1 MSDTRAPFDDP
12 DTESGAGLDPG
23 FDPDATED
31 TPEEATE
38 LAAEFAAEFAADPF
52 GIAELLTSLPTVG
65 PMPAEV
71 VARVSAALAAEGVAT
86 SATSAPLPRVAA
98 AQADRPAPV
107 VPLQRHR
114 RSAWPKIVGWGVA
127 AAAAVVLGSAVLPS
141 LLSGGGASSTSAAAP
156 ERVNAD
162 SGPAAPAAAGSLDG
176 GSGRLISE
184 VDPVPW
190 TADTWIARLVAGRQ
204 KSAQTD
210 SPATPYAA
218 AAKPLACLPSV
229 APSGSPPVRL
239 VSGRYDGRAVVAL
252 VLADGSAYLLSPD
265 CSVPTP
271 EVVATGRMP

>member
-23 FDPDATED
+23 FDPDATE
-31 TPEEATE
+31 EATE
-38 LAAEFAAEFAADPF
+38 LAAEFAAEFVADPF

-71 VARVSAALAAEGVAT
+71 VARVSAALAAEAVAT
-86 SATSAPLPRVAA
+86 SAASAPSAPLPRVAA

-141 LLSGGGASSTSAAAP
+141 LLSVGGASSTSAAAP

-162 SGPAAPAAAGSLDG
+162 SGPAAPAEAGSLDG